1 MVSLLMHTNP
11 NSERLSREGILL
23 LIGLAIG
30 WGFNWPIMKVIVAEV
45 PPLTFRGL
53 CLIIGGLGVLGLARL
68 SGFAIAIPRGRW
80 AQVGWLVF
88 FNIIGWNI
96 FATYGVRLLPSGR
109 AALLGYTMPL
119 WCVPLSV
126 WLLNDTLTP
135 RRWLAI
141 VLGIGGVL
149 ALMGE
154 QVFSLMQAPI
164 GAVLMLIAAWCW
176 ATGMVLMKRWQI
188 PLNTV
193 ALTGWLML
201 LGGIPMTVAA
211 FFVDGLPK
219 QIPSHDALLGLLYNI
234 VIGFMFGYWAWN
246 RLVLLV
252 SVSVSS
258 LSSLITPLVG
268 VAAGALMLGERPGWA
283 EFWAAVLILGAVA
296 VINMG
301 ARSQPVT
308 PAD

>member
-1 MVSLLMHTNP
+1 MHKQ
-11 NSERLSREGILL
+11 SEPQLQKLSREGLLL

-30 WGFNWPIMKVIVAEV
+30 WGLNWPIMKVVVSEV
-45 PPLTFRGL
+45 PPLSFRGL
-53 CLIIGGLGVLGLARL
+53 CLVVGGLGVLAIARL
-68 SGFAIAIPRGRW
+68 SGLALTIPRGRLN
-80 AQVGWLVF
+80 QVVWLAV

-96 FATYGVRLLPSGR
+96 FATYGVRMLPSGR

-126 WLLNDTLTP
+126 WLLGDRLTL
-135 RRWLAI
+135 RRWLALA
-141 VLGIGGVL
+141 LGLGGVL

-154 QVFSLMQAPI
+154 EIFKLMQTPV
-164 GAVLMLIAAWCW
+164 GAALMVAAAWCW
-176 ATGMVLMKRWQI
+176 SAGMVLMKRWQI

-201 LGGIPMTVAA
+201 LGGVPMLMAA
-211 FFVDGLPK
+211 FFVDGLP
-219 QIPSHDALLGLLYNI
+219 QQMPSNNALFGLLYNI

-268 VAAGALMLGERPGWA
+268 VAAGALMLHEHPGWA

-296 VINMG
+296 VINTG
-301 ARSQPVT
+301 AQ
-308 PAD
+308 ADSPSETRR

>member
-1 MVSLLMHTNP
+1 MHSNP
-11 NSERLSREGILL
+11 HSERLSREGILL
-23 LIGLAIG
+23 LIGLALG
-30 WGFNWPIMKVIVAEV
+30 WGFNWPVMKLIVAEV
-45 PPLTFRGL
+45 PPLTFRGV
-53 CLIIGGLGVLGLARL
+53 CLVIGGLGVMGLARL
-68 SGFAIAIPRGRW
+68 SGLSIAVPRDRW
-80 AQVGWLVF
+80 LQVWWLVF

-96 FATYGVRLLPSGR
+96 FATYGVRLLPAGR

-126 WLLNDTLTP
+126 WLLNETLTP

-154 QVFSLMQAPI
+154 QVFGLMQAPI
-164 GAVLMLIAAWCW
+164 GAVFMLIAAWCW
-176 ATGMVLMKRWQI
+176 STGMVLMKRWQI
-188 PLNTV
+188 PINTV

-201 LGGIPMTVAA
+201 LGGIPMVVAA
-211 FFVDGLPK
+211 FFVDGVPQ
-219 QIPSHDALLGLLYNI
+219 QIPTTNALLGLLYNI

-268 VAAGALMLGERPGWA
+268 VAAGALMLGEQPGWA

-301 ARSQPVT
+301 PPRSAPVT

>member
-1 MVSLLMHTNP
+1 MHQQ
-11 NSERLSREGILL
+11 SESPLQNLSREGLL
-23 LIGLAIG
+23 LLLGLAIG
-30 WGFNWPIMKVIVAEV
+30 WGFNWPIMKVVVAEV
-45 PPLTFRGL
+45 PPLSFRGL
-53 CLIIGGLGVLGLARL
+53 CLVVGGLGVLAIARASGLAL
-68 SGFAIAIPRGRW
+68 AVPRGRW
-80 AQVGWLVF
+80 NQVIWLTIL
-88 FNIIGWNI
+88 NIIGWNI

-126 WLLNDTLTP
+126 WLLGETLTP
-135 RRWLAI
+135 RRWLALL
-141 VLGIGGVL
+141 LGLGGVL

-154 QVFSLMQAPI
+154 QVFHLVQAPV
-164 GAVLMLIAAWCW
+164 GAALMVAAAWCW
-176 ATGMVLMKRWQI
+176 SAGMVLMKRWRV
-188 PLNTV
+188 PMNTI

-201 LGGIPMTVAA
+201 LGGIPMLIAA
-211 FFVDGLPK
+211 VFVDGLPP
-219 QIPSHDALLGLLYNI
+219 QLPSHNALLGLLYNV

-268 VAAGALMLGERPGWA
+268 VAAGALMLGEQPGWA

-296 VINMG
+296 VINTG
-301 ARSQPVT
+301 TREAPVT

>member
-1 MVSLLMHTNP
+1 MHKQ
-11 NSERLSREGILL
+11 SEPQLQKLSREGLLL

-30 WGFNWPIMKVIVAEV
+30 WGLNWPIMKVVVSEV
-45 PPLTFRGL
+45 PPLSFRGL
-53 CLIIGGLGVLGLARL
+53 CLVVGGLGVLGIARL
-68 SGFAIAIPRGRW
+68 SGLTLTIPRGRLN
-80 AQVGWLVF
+80 QVVWLAV

-96 FATYGVRLLPSGR
+96 LATYGVRMLPSGR

-126 WLLNDTLTP
+126 WLLGDRLTP
-135 RRWLAI
+135 RRWLALA
-141 VLGIGGVL
+141 LGLGGVL

-154 QVFSLMQAPI
+154 EIFKLMQTPV
-164 GAVLMLIAAWCW
+164 GAALMLAAAWCW
-176 ATGMVLMKRWQI
+176 SAGMVLLKRWQI

-201 LGGIPMTVAA
+201 LGGVPMLIAA
-211 FFVDGLPK
+211 FFVDGLP
-219 QIPSHDALLGLLYNI
+219 QQMPSNNALLGLLYNI

-268 VAAGALMLGERPGWA
+268 VAAGALILHEHPGWA

-296 VINMG
+296 VINTG
-301 ARSQPVT
+301 ARAVSR
-308 PAD
+308 